1 MKVIKN
7 VEEIRKI
14 ISESILSGKYGIV
27 DISRAFE
34 YGLVWGTY
42 ATVTNNKGRT
52 WDFQICKMGDEYSME
67 AEAVGIYNSYSR
79 KRKVMRNKFNVGDEI
94 AILVLDGSEMI
105 EVVLAKIPD
114 NLISISQSFKL
125 I

>member
-14 ISESILSGKYGIV
+14 VSESILSGKYGIV
-27 DISRAFE
+27 DISRAE
-34 YGLVWGTY
+34 DGLVWGTY
-42 ATVTNNKGRT
+42 VTVTNEKGRT

-67 AEAVGIYNSYSR
+67 AESVGIYNSYSR
-79 KRKVMRNKFNVGDEI
+79 KVTRNKFNAGDEI

-114 NLISISQSFKL
+114 NLISIDQSFKL

>member
-14 ISESILSGKYGIV
+14 VSESILSGKYGIV

-42 ATVTNNKGRT
+42 TTVTNNEGRT
-52 WDFQICKMGDEYSME
+52 WNFQICKMGDEYSME

-79 KRKVMRNKFNVGDEI
+79 KVMRNKFNAGDEI

-114 NLISISQSFKL
+114 NLISINQSFKL

>member
-14 ISESILSGKYGIV
+14 VSESILSGKYGIV
-27 DISRAFE
+27 DISRALD
-34 YGLVWGTY
+34 GLVWGTY
-42 ATVTNNKGRT
+42 VTVTNEKGRA
-52 WDFQICKMGDEYSME
+52 WNFQICKMGDEYSME
-67 AEAVGIYNSYSR
+67 AESVGIYNSYSR
-79 KRKVMRNKFNVGDEI
+79 KVTRNKFNAGDEI

>member
-14 ISESILSGKYGIV
+14 VSESILSGKYGIV

-42 ATVTNNKGRT
+42 VTVTNEKGRA
-52 WDFQICKMGDEYSME
+52 WNFQLCKMGDEYSME
-67 AEAVGIYNSYSR
+67 AESVGIYNSYSR
-79 KRKVMRNKFNVGDEI
+79 KVTRNKFNAGDEI

>member
-14 ISESILSGKYGIV
+14 VSESILSGKYGIV

-42 ATVTNNKGRT
+42 ATVTNNEGRT
-52 WDFQICKMGDEYSME
+52 WDFQLCKYGEKYSME

-79 KRKVMRNKFNVGDEI
+79 KVTRNKFNAGDEI

-105 EVVLAKIPD
+105 EVILAKIPD